1 MSIMNEPVLA
11 TILCPTDFS
20 IGAEE
25 ALRYALFLAR
35 AHRAK
40 VKLLH
45 VDDFSSFGLPGGG
58 AMIEERHDEQWAE
71 LDAIAARHRGDV
83 AIETDLA
90 HGTPYQTI
98 VEYAGL
104 ADADMIVIG
113 THGRTGVSRML
124 LGSVAERVVRTS
136 HVPVL
141 TVRHPEYA
149 APPPSGLPMG

>member
-1 MSIMNEPVLA
+1 MSEPLIA

-35 AHRAK
+35 VHGAK
-40 VKLLH
+40 VKLVH
-45 VDDFSSFGLPGGG
+45 VDDFSSFGFPGAGP
-58 AMIEERHDEQWAE
+58 MIEERHEKQWAE
-71 LDAIAARHRGDV
+71 LDALAARHRSDEV

-90 HGTPYQTI
+90 HGTAYETI

-104 ADADMIVIG
+104 ADADMIVLG
-113 THGRTGVSRML
+113 THGRTGLSRML

-136 HVPVL
+136 RVPVL
-141 TVRHPEYA
+141 TVRHPEFAA
-149 APPPSGLPMG
+149 APPPGFAIG